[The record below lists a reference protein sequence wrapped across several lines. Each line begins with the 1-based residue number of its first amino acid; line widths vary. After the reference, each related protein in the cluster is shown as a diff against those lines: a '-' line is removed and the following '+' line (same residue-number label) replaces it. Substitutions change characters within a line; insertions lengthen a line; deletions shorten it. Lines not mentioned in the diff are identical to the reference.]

1 MGPTRRRMTDWIKS
15 IIQGYSY
22 PGLIFLMFLENVFPP
37 IPSELIMPL
46 AGFFNTRGELSLL
59 GIILAGCLGSVLGAL
74 PLYYAGR
81 ALGEARLR
89 RWCDQHGHW
98 IGVSG
103 NDLDRSR
110 KWFDRHG
117 AKTVLFCRL
126 VPGIRSMISIP
137 AGIAEMKLWL
147 FIVLTT
153 IGSAVWSTFLAL
165 AGRALG
171 ARYDTV
177 EHVIGPISTGVVVTI
192 VVTLVVRGIAQRRQA
207 RTR

>member
-1 MGPTRRRMTDWIKS
+1 MRHLMTDWIKT

-46 AGFFNTRGELSLL
+46 AGFFSATGELSLL
-59 GIILAGCLGSVLGAL
+59 GVVVAGCLGSVMGAL

-81 ALGEARLR
+81 SLGEARVR
-89 RWCDQHGHW
+89 HWCDRHGHW

-103 NDLDRSR
+103 KDLDRSR

-137 AGIAEMKLWL
+137 AGIAEMNLWL
-147 FIVLTT
+147 FILLTT
-153 IGSAVWSTFLAL
+153 IGSAVWSALLAL

-171 ARYDTV
+171 ANYEAV
-177 EHVIGPISTGVVVTI
+177 EHVIGPISTGVVVAI
-192 VVTLVVRGIAQRRQA
+192 VLTLLVRGIAQRR
-207 RTR
+207 RTRTR